1 MHNKCHNEFK
11 NLNTKIVNNIT
22 NYYQVNL
29 TGKKKKLTGFKYRDL
44 CKYIVHDTNRDS
56 KKKKKINGV

>member
-29 TGKKKKLTGFKYRDL
+29 TGKKK
-44 CKYIVHDTNRDS
+44 N
-56 KKKKKINGV
+56 